1 MKLLEKIMLATDCS
15 QASNDALRMAVQ
27 MAKIFHSELFLVHVI
42 STARHLS
49 LPLDQMRKQA
59 QQHINELK
67 KDLEQVG
74 IRSTAIIA
82 AGPAAF
88 ERIIQLAEEHD
99 VNVIMLGSR
108 EKNEKDS
115 FRLGITAERVI
126 RGSCK
131 PVWIVKRGCPPLI
144 KKIVCPVDF
153 SDPAGRALQNAIH
166 LARLLRAELSILNVI
181 SKPVK
186 SEIARRQASQK
197 DFEDFLKDHDFYN
210 VTYKKEIRQGAA
222 HQKILELVKEES
234 ADLVVMGSVGK
245 TNLAKI
251 SLGQVAVKVI
261 REMSCS
267 VITFKSEHAIRLNLE
282 DVIESIEGDFRQGKE
297 LLENGFAREA
307 MRKFESILSEDRM
320 FAPAWEG
327 MAEAHSH
334 LEHESKARECR
345 EQAETIRAHLW
356 RKKVEFD
363 IKRQFLPDNKKRT

>member
-15 QASNDALRMAVQ
+15 QASNDALRTAVN
-27 MAKIFHSELFLVHVI
+27 MAKVFHSELFLLHVI
-42 STARHLS
+42 SAAGHS
-49 LPLDQMRKQA
+49 PLPLDQMRKQA
-59 QQHINELK
+59 LQRINELK

-74 IRSTAIIA
+74 VRSTVIIA
-82 AGPAAF
+82 AGPAPF

-108 EKNEKDS
+108 EKTETDS
-115 FRLGITAERVI
+115 FHLGITAERVM
-126 RGSCK
+126 RRSGK

-166 LARLLRAELSILNVI
+166 LARLVKAELSILNVI
-181 SKPVK
+181 SKPAK
-186 SEIARRQASQK
+186 SEAAGRQAQQK
-197 DFEDFLKDHDFYN
+197 DFEDFLKDQDFSN

-222 HQKILELVKEES
+222 HQKILELVKAES
-234 ADLVVMGSVGK
+234 AALLVMGSVGK

-261 REMSCS
+261 REMPCS

-282 DVIESIEGDFRQGKE
+282 DVIESIEGDFRQGQE
-297 LLENGFAREA
+297 LLGNGFAREA
-307 MRKFESILSEDRM
+307 MNKFESILSEDRM
-320 FAPAWEG
+320 YAPAWEG
-327 MAEAHSH
+327 MAEAHGH
-334 LEHESKARECR
+334 LGHESKARECR
-345 EQAETIRAHLW
+345 EQAETIRARLW

-363 IKRQFLPDNKKRT
+363 IKRQYLPDSKKRM